1 LCVVAA
7 AALLMGR
14 PSVKTWV
21 AEVDESGQVH
31 SLEPLAN
38 GDVIDPRASTGAAVS
53 ARSAARTV
61 SADPAP
67 VAVPKAAE
75 PVTTP
80 AAWEAP
86 TPSPTPETTLKMIS
100 APAPAVAS
108 QSVSAVSTSAAEPEE
123 PAIPVTLAG
132 CVERTDE
139 GFWLKNASG
148 DGAPKSRS
156 WKSGFLRKK
165 SLSVELIDR
174 GYTHRLATYVGQRVE
189 TTGVLVDREMRVKA
203 LRVLGSCD

>member
-1 LCVVAA
+1 VVTA

-21 AEVDESGQVH
+21 AEVDESGQIH

-38 GDVIDPRASTGAAVS
+38 GDVVDPAALTGAAGS
-53 ARSAARTV
+53 SGSSARTV
-61 SADPAP
+61 STAP
-67 VAVPKAAE
+67 VPVAAPRAAE
-75 PVTTP
+75 PVATP

-86 TPSPTPETTLKMIS
+86 TPSPSPETTLKMIS
-100 APAPAVAS
+100 APAPAVTS
-108 QSVSAVSTSAAEPEE
+108 QSVSAISPAATGAEE
-123 PAIPVTLAG
+123 PATPVTLAG
-132 CVERTDE
+132 CVERTGE
-139 GFWLKNASG
+139 GFWLQNASG

-156 WKSGFLRKK
+156 WKSGFLRRK

-189 TTGVLVDREMRVKA
+189 TTGVLVDREMNVKT
-203 LRVLGSCD
+203 LKVLGSCD